1 MVDGEV
7 VGRTITGHQVYSL
20 GHLREGRI
28 APITHLLKADDYE
41 PGHQAVDHKATHSTE
56 TRLIVSGASH
66 IQLGNRFAKF
76 VEHVKE
82 SVNFSNHFFHFEIRI

>member
-7 VGRTITGHQVYSL
+7 VGRTIIGHQVYPL
-20 GHLREGRI
+20 GHLREGRV
-28 APITHLLKADDYE
+28 APITHLLEADDYE
-41 PGHQAVDHKATHSTE
+41 PGHQAIYHKTTHTTE

-66 IQLGNRFAKF
+66 IQLGHRLAKF

-82 SVNFSNHFFHFEIRI
+82 SVNLSNHFFHFEIRI